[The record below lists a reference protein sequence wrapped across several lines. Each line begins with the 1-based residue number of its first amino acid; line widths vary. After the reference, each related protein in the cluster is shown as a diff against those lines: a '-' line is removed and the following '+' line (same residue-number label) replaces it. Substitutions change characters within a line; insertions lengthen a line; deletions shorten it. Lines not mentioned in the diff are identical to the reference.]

1 MNSKAWLLGGGKNER
16 KMLLLIDPCSGSSN
30 IHAALFNSRHRGVE
44 FYLVSKK
51 HLTAATSI
59 SIALLLVPMFPAPT
73 PRSDENYRCSET
85 GYRIPLKCIEIEHDT
100 KNENGKKHS
109 QNGRSAV
116 EISDNLNPHISL
128 QDAASN
134 EGRILLDGSSSAK
147 DGAQIILLTGAV

>member
-16 KMLLLIDPCSGSSN
+16 KMLLLNFTFDCSPSGPYVPCAYS
-30 IHAALFNSRHRGVE
+30 E
-44 FYLVSKK
+44 K
-51 HLTAATSI
+51 
-59 SIALLLVPMFPAPT
+59 
-73 PRSDENYRCSET
+73 SDENYRCSET
-85 GYRIPLKCIEIEHDT
+85 GYRIPFNCIEIEHDT